1 MMKKKTIRRL
11 SKNSVICNLHIKGPS
26 EQQEN
31 PSKIIQMIILLIIS
45 NLGWLVLFCIICRT
59 QICRLCLKTRS
70 QQFLNKS
77 MLESAQQTKKI
88 DLNYYVINHQWF
100 MVTSVILRNL
110 KSKNWLIFPTKT
122 PPGYLVK
129 INKKKKEVKKKK
141 FKTFLLA
148 CTWNFMWISLNCVI
162 SSYLKFEIDY
172 L

>member
-59 QICRLCLKTRS
+59 QICRLSLKTRS

-100 MVTSVILRNL
+100 MVTSVILCNL
-110 KSKNWLIFPTKT
+110 KSKNWVIFPTKT

-129 INKKKKEVKKKK
+129 INKKKKDVKKKK
-141 FKTFLLA
+141 IQNIFASMYLEFYVNFFKL
-148 CTWNFMWISLNCVI
+148 CN
-162 SSYLKFEIDY
+162 
-172 L
+172 